1 MDEEEEIYQPLKT
14 WIELNFS
21 KDAGHDGKI
30 KYVEVTSQRH
40 YFKSSEDKFGLA
52 PDISA
57 IDNKKHLIVFEC
69 KPPTQP
75 PNLEQLWNYTKGAHH
90 VYAVIDEDTPN
101 LELHQRILR
110 FLEIGLITYKKKAGG
125 EYTFTFLLKS
135 KLFEALYAQS
145 NLKAITIEYEQKP
158 KVIIFP
164 HSRKYFPTKNDLL
177 RLLEEYKT
185 GKDSTYCHKAKRSM
199 PPGSIVL
206 FAYGDEIIGQAVVKI
221 NRKATK
227 EEIEEQSKK
236 GYAPKFTFEI
246 FNDLICI
253 FPKPVKLS
261 EIKTFEAY
269 KGKRLFYVIKNYP
282 YLSFEEYADI
292 LSKALSNPIKT

>member
-1 MDEEEEIYQPLKT
+1 MAGEEEIYQPLKT

-21 KDAGHDGKI
+21 KEAGHDGKI
-30 KYVEVTSQRH
+30 NYVEDTSQRH
-40 YFKSSEDKFGLA
+40 YFKSSEDKSGLA

-57 IDNKKHLIVFEC
+57 IDNKKHLTVFEC

-75 PNLEQLWNYTKGAHH
+75 PDLEQLWNYTKGAHY
-90 VYAVIDEDTPN
+90 VYAVIDENTPN
-101 LELHQRILR
+101 LELYQRLLG
-110 FLEIGLITYKKKAGG
+110 FLEIGLITYKKKQGK
-125 EYTFTFLLKS
+125 EYTFTFLQKS
-135 KLFEALYAQS
+135 KLFEAPYSQS

-185 GKDSTYCHKAKRSM
+185 GKDSTYCHKARRSM

-227 EEIEEQSKK
+227 EEIEEQRKK
-236 GYAPKFTFEI
+236 GYTPEFTLEV
-246 FNDLICI
+246 FNNLACI
-253 FPKPVKLS
+253 FPKPVKLT
-261 EIKTFEAY
+261 EIKTFENY
-269 KGKRLFYVIKNYP
+269 KGKGLFSAIRNYP
-282 YLSFEEYADI
+282 YISFDEYADI
-292 LSKALSNPIKT
+292 LSKALSNI